1 MIRGKVGAVEVS
13 FAASPRGES
22 GVTEVTVRVGD
33 QAPQAMPVRWRR
45 DAQGLWLETPT
56 GVYGFDLIPERDP
69 ETGEVSSVRTVS
81 AVSRTKQ
88 SSGAIVSTGVR
99 FIRSGEETAL
109 LGGAAVRKRSLKVR
123 AQMPG
128 KIVRV
133 HVAVGDVVKKGQS
146 LLTMEAMK
154 MENEIRA
161 LQDGVVKSA
170 GVVVGQAVESGA
182 ELLVI
187 E

>member
-1 MIRGKVGAVEVS
+1 MIRGKVGAVEIS
-13 FAASPRGES
+13 FAAIPRGES
-22 GVTEVTVRVGD
+22 GETQVTVRVGE
-33 QAPQAMPVRWRR
+33 QAPQTLAVRWRR
-45 DAQGLWLETPT
+45 DAQGLWLETPA

-69 ETGEVSSVRTVS
+69 ETGEAPAVRTVS
-81 AVSRTKQ
+81 AISRTKQ
-88 SSGAIVSTGVR
+88 SGGTIVSTGLR
-99 FIRSGEETAL
+99 FVRSGEETAL
-109 LGGAAVRKRSLKVR
+109 TGAAATRRRALKVR

-133 HVAVGDVVKKGQS
+133 HVAAGDSVKKGQS

-161 LQDGVVKSA
+161 LQDGIVKSA